1 MKKLIAFCDLAYT
14 GAGMSSNAFP
24 YAVGIIASHLKK
36 KFADEIDVEL
46 FKYPDDFTKY
56 LEKNTPKFICF
67 TNYSWTFDLSHEFA
81 KQIKKKH
88 PETIS
93 IFGGP
98 NYPIELDE
106 QKKFLLA
113 YPGIDFYV
121 KGEGEV
127 ALTNLYENLK
137 AFNFNAESLKKEKLK
152 LGNCHYISDNELIVG
167 PNLER
172 ILDLGETP
180 SPYLTGLL
188 DKFFDKH
195 LIPGIQTS
203 RGCPFK
209 CSFCQEGKDY
219 FTKICKYSLERII
232 SEIDYVA
239 ERVKNPNLYIL
250 DSNFGMYKQDIEVAK
265 HINKVRQKEGWP
277 KYLETALGKSKK
289 VMEVITILEGG
300 LSASVATQST
310 DPEVLENVKRR
321 NVPEETAIEIINHAD
336 QTSGNSFAEMIL
348 CLPGD
353 TRDRHFKSMF
363 DMIDKGANVVRSH
376 QLLMLPDSEMY
387 TKAYRSR
394 FGLETRFRLQPNCFQ
409 NYKLYGEEFACA
421 EIDELCVSN
430 NSMTHEG
437 YLQGRFLNLTVEIFY
452 NNGVFKEYINFLEK
466 YNIKASSL
474 VKRVNEEVSQSNLKT
489 LYDAFIKEN
498 KTSLWRSREEL
509 EKYIKAPGNIKLFKE
524 QNLRPNEQLTY
535 RAMAFFSKMQ
545 DLHTVV
551 LKASK
556 ELLEEKSALNS
567 ENESFL
573 SELTRFSLLRK
584 NNLLS
589 LDETKT
595 EKFAYDFT
603 KNDSPFTY
611 SKNKS
616 FEINFSH
623 TVEQKK
629 VILNYIETFGGKAAG
644 NLGAMLSRSPVNS
657 FYRNIEIVN

>member
-88 PETIS
+88 PGTIS

-172 ILDLGETP
+172 ILDLGDTP

-232 SEIDYVA
+232 SEIDYIA

-387 TKAYRSR
+387 TKAYRSK

-421 EIDELCVSN
+421 EIDELCVAN

-437 YLQGRFLNLTVEIFY
+437 YLEGRFLNLTVEIFY

-474 VKRVNEEVSQSNLKT
+474 VKRVNKEVSQSNLKT

>member
-88 PETIS
+88 PGTIS

-172 ILDLGETP
+172 ILDLGDTP

-474 VKRVNEEVSQSNLKT
+474 IKRVNEEVSQSNLKT

>member
-88 PETIS
+88 PGTIS

-172 ILDLGETP
+172 ILDLGDTP

-387 TKAYRSR
+387 TKAYRSK

-421 EIDELCVSN
+421 EIDELCVAN

-437 YLQGRFLNLTVEIFY
+437 YLEGRFLNLTVEIFY

>member
-387 TKAYRSR
+387 TKAYRSK

-430 NSMTHEG
+430 NTMTHEG
-437 YLQGRFLNLTVEIFY
+437 YLEGRFLNLTVEIFY

-474 VKRVNEEVSQSNLKT
+474 IKRVNEEVSQSNLKT

>member
-1 MKKLIAFCDLAYT
+1 MFHQLLMDIW
-14 GAGMSSNAFP
+14 SFP
-24 YAVGIIASHLKK
+24 W
-36 KFADEIDVEL
+36 
-46 FKYPDDFTKY
+46 
-56 LEKNTPKFICF
+56 ICQ
-67 TNYSWTFDLSHEFA
+67 TN
-81 KQIKKKH
+81 KKKH
-88 PETIS
+88 PGTIS

-137 AFNFNAESLKKEKLK
+137 AFSFNAESLKKEKLK

-172 ILDLGETP
+172 ILDLGDTP

-232 SEIDYVA
+232 SEIDYIA

-387 TKAYRSR
+387 TKAYRSK

-430 NSMTHEG
+430 NTMTHEG
-437 YLQGRFLNLTVEIFY
+437 YLEGRFLNLTVEIFY

-567 ENESFL
+567 ESESFL

>member
-88 PETIS
+88 PGTIS

>member
-56 LEKNTPKFICF
+56 LEKNIPKFICF

-88 PETIS
+88 PGTIS

-172 ILDLGETP
+172 ILDLGDTP

-387 TKAYRSR
+387 TKAYRSK

-430 NSMTHEG
+430 NTMTHEG
-437 YLQGRFLNLTVEIFY
+437 YLEGRFLNLTVEIFY

-474 VKRVNEEVSQSNLKT
+474 IKRVNEEVSQSNLKT

>member
-1 MKKLIAFCDLAYT
+1 
-14 GAGMSSNAFP
+14 
-24 YAVGIIASHLKK
+24 
-36 KFADEIDVEL
+36 
-46 FKYPDDFTKY
+46 
-56 LEKNTPKFICF
+56 
-67 TNYSWTFDLSHEFA
+67 
-81 KQIKKKH
+81 
-88 PETIS
+88 
-93 IFGGP
+93 
-98 NYPIELDE
+98 
-106 QKKFLLA
+106 
-113 YPGIDFYV
+113 
-121 KGEGEV
+121 
-127 ALTNLYENLK
+127 
-137 AFNFNAESLKKEKLK
+137 
-152 LGNCHYISDNELIVG
+152 
-167 PNLER
+167 
-172 ILDLGETP
+172 
-180 SPYLTGLL
+180 
-188 DKFFDKH
+188 
-195 LIPGIQTS
+195 
-203 RGCPFK
+203 
-209 CSFCQEGKDY
+209 
-219 FTKICKYSLERII
+219 
-232 SEIDYVA
+232 
-239 ERVKNPNLYIL
+239 
-250 DSNFGMYKQDIEVAK
+250 MYKQDIEVAK

-387 TKAYRSR
+387 TKAYRSK

-430 NSMTHEG
+430 NTMTHEG
-437 YLQGRFLNLTVEIFY
+437 YLEGRFLNLTVEIFY

-567 ENESFL
+567 ESESFL

-611 SKNKS
+611 SKNKT

>member
-88 PETIS
+88 PGTIS

-137 AFNFNAESLKKEKLK
+137 AFSFNAESLKKEKLK

-172 ILDLGETP
+172 ILDLGDTP

-232 SEIDYVA
+232 SEIDYIA

-387 TKAYRSR
+387 TKAYRSK

-430 NSMTHEG
+430 NTMTHEG
-437 YLQGRFLNLTVEIFY
+437 YLEGRFLNLTVEIFY

>member
-88 PETIS
+88 PGTIS

-137 AFNFNAESLKKEKLK
+137 AFSFNAESLKKEKLK

-172 ILDLGETP
+172 ILDLGDTP

-232 SEIDYVA
+232 SEIDYIA

-387 TKAYRSR
+387 TKAYRSK

-430 NSMTHEG
+430 NTMTHEG
-437 YLQGRFLNLTVEIFY
+437 YLEGRFLNLTVEIFY

-567 ENESFL
+567 ESESFL

>member
-172 ILDLGETP
+172 ILDLGDTP

-387 TKAYRSR
+387 TKAYRSK

-430 NSMTHEG
+430 NTMTHEG
-437 YLQGRFLNLTVEIFY
+437 YLEGRFLNLTVEIFY

-474 VKRVNEEVSQSNLKT
+474 IKRVNEEVSQSNLKT

>member
-88 PETIS
+88 PGTIS

-172 ILDLGETP
+172 ILDLSDTP

-387 TKAYRSR
+387 TKAYRSK

-430 NSMTHEG
+430 NTMTHEG
-437 YLQGRFLNLTVEIFY
+437 YLEGRFLNLTVEIFY

-474 VKRVNEEVSQSNLKT
+474 IKRVNEEVSQSNLKT